1 MGAER
6 TLKKV
11 LMIVLAIFVAAA
23 VLVFVLTHLFRGEPR
38 TLELGSFETAATLQI
53 DNYPVLGPDGTRQ
66 TDDPDHIDRAR
77 AILEHATFVEW
88 LDYDQYQKDQIGTC
102 GGSFTGLTLYDATG
116 KELVSVTYNPGYSDY
131 APNGS
136 SVALFDGRLA
146 YVMQGDQ
153 EELIRFADECVE
165 EARAENGQSTNLWR
179 FVD

>member
-23 VLVFVLTHLFRGEPR
+23 VLVFVLTQLFRGEPR

-53 DNYPVLGPDGTRQ
+53 DNYPALGPDGTRQ
-66 TDDPDHIDRAR
+66 TDDPDHIEHAR
-77 AILEHATFVEW
+77 EILEHATFVEW
-88 LDYDQYQKDQIGTC
+88 LDYDRYKKDQIGWA
-102 GGSFTGLTLYDATG
+102 GGYFTDLTLYDTTG
-116 KELVSVTYNPGYSDY
+116 KELVSVTYSPGYSDY

-136 SVALFDGRLA
+136 SVALFDGRIA

-153 EELIRFADECVE
+153 EELIRFADECVD

>member
-6 TLKKV
+6 TPKKV

-23 VLVFVLTHLFRGEPR
+23 VLVFVLTQIFRGEPR
-38 TLELGSFETAATLQI
+38 TCELGAFEAATTLQI
-53 DNYPVLGPDGTRQ
+53 DNYPVLGSDGRRQ
-66 TDDPDHIDRAR
+66 TDDPDHIERVR

-88 LDYDQYQKDQIGTC
+88 LDYDRYQEDQIGV
-102 GGSFTGLTLYDATG
+102 GGGYFTGLTLYDAAG

-136 SVALFDGRLA
+136 SIALFDGRIA

-153 EELIRFADECVE
+153 EDLIRFADECVE
-165 EARAENGQSTNLWR
+165 EARAENGQPTDLWR
-179 FVD
+179 FVV